1 MDVKKRAFILA
12 FLGII
17 FSVLEYLLLIL
28 SRRYNLVIFLAGL
41 FTSDIVALLK
51 IGATICFCLFLHMTL
66 KYLGAR
72 YLKFTVITRV
82 SSFLVTSISVLLCLI
97 LILFLNIDES
107 GRIVIESHNE
117 EHTIIVTEGY
127 SWHHGGGTFYEKLNP
142 LFVIPIG
149 SYSMGNVERPFTNG
163 EYTVVCLRKID

>member
-51 IGATICFCLFLHMTL
+51 IGATICFWLFLHTP
-66 KYLGAR
+66 
-72 YLKFTVITRV
+72 
-82 SSFLVTSISVLLCLI
+82 
-97 LILFLNIDES
+97 S
-107 GRIVIESHNE
+107 GKRWMKN
-117 EHTIIVTEGY
+117 
-127 SWHHGGGTFYEKLNP
+127 L
-142 LFVIPIG
+142 
-149 SYSMGNVERPFTNG
+149 
-163 EYTVVCLRKID
+163 